1 VGSANGREDTLWID
15 GLNHYFG
22 SGELRTQILQD
33 IRLAVR
39 PGELVILT
47 GPSGCGKT
55 TLLTLIGGLRR
66 VQEGSLRVLGQELAG
81 LGEARLR
88 EVRQGIGFIF
98 QAHNLFESLTALQN
112 VRMAMEL
119 TRTDPAGMRA
129 DAARA
134 LEAVGLG
141 HRVNYKP
148 KGLSGGQRQ
157 RVAIARALVN
167 RPRLVLADEPTAAL
181 DKESTGT
188 VMDLLEG
195 LKAEGGTILVV
206 THDTKILGRAD
217 RIISMADRQIK
228 SNVTAETF
236 QICEFLRGCPA
247 FTGLGAHELAS
258 VASRLRPE
266 RRPAGTEVIRQ
277 GDEGDKF
284 YIIKEGKA
292 EVFVRDGDAT
302 RRVRVLARGDYFGE
316 LALMSDRPR
325 SATVLAIDELD
336 LYALDKASFRAALSS
351 IASFEQRL
359 REVFARLQ

>member
-1 VGSANGREDTLWID
+1 MENGREDTLRIE

-33 IRLAVR
+33 IHLAIR

-55 TLLTLIGGLRR
+55 TLLTLIGGLRQ
-66 VQEGSLRVLGQELAG
+66 VQEGSLRVLGREMAG
-81 LGEARLR
+81 LTDTGLM
-88 EVRQGIGFIF
+88 EVRRNIGFIF

-119 TRTDPAGMRA
+119 KRNDPVGMRQ
-129 DAARA
+129 DAIKA

-141 HRVNYKP
+141 HRVHYKP

-167 RPRLVLADEPTAAL
+167 RPRLILADEPTAAL

-188 VMDLLEG
+188 VMDLLDG
-195 LKAEGGTILVV
+195 LKAEGSTILIV
-206 THDTKILGRAD
+206 THDNKILGRAD

-236 QICEFLRGCPA
+236 QVCEFLRNCPA
-247 FTGLGAHELAS
+247 FAGLGADELAS
-258 VASRLRPE
+258 VASKVVAE
-266 RRPAGTEVIRQ
+266 RHPSGKEVIRQ

-292 EVFVRDGDAT
+292 EVFIRDETST

-316 LALMSDRPR
+316 VALLSNQPR
-325 SATVLAIDELD
+325 TATVLAIDDLD
-336 LYALDKASFRAALSS
+336 LYVLDKASFREAIDS
-351 IASFEQRL
+351 IASFQQRL
-359 REVFARLQ
+359 REVFSRLQ